1 VGYVSVSG
9 FTVLLL
15 KFAMRQYM
23 LWVTSLLLFLGLAK
37 AQTSTPTTTYRI
49 HAQKEQ
55 SSSNLPS
62 TLFHL
67 LPDQKLLIL
76 IPQQHGSWTLKRL
89 AAWNTGSPKEETLSF
104 TGNPLTE
111 GESGLED
118 LMVNP
123 AGSYAV
129 IRVRSFGGNLYDGT
143 VQNRNALIVLVDL
156 QGFQVVSQR
165 ITSDPLFAASEWSF
179 AENGLLITAAL
190 IQRSTVPVRLKHPW
204 EYTSITDVYQAAAL
218 ALPGWTP
225 SMMCRY
231 DRIIYP
237 AGSTSRTTSHAVKG
251 SDECAPLIS
260 AANLRAGENLP
271 GGQFPS
277 LRYADL
283 GRPCQFTAESPS
295 ENFGLYECRT
305 GNGYFDDMIVTT
317 KTRDLAVLSLPDGK
331 RVLTVPIP
339 HNTKPVP
346 ALLANADDH
355 TWLLV
360 LRNGVDLSTYRI
372 P

>member
-1 VGYVSVSG
+1 
-9 FTVLLL
+9 
-15 KFAMRQYM
+15 MRRYM
-23 LWVTSLLLFLGLAK
+23 LWVTSLFLFLGLAR
-37 AQTSTPTTTYRI
+37 AQTLTPTTTYKI

-55 SSSNLPS
+55 STSNLPS

-76 IPQQHGSWTLKRL
+76 IPQQHSSWTLKRIV
-89 AAWNTGSPKEETLSF
+89 AWNTDKPKEETLSF
-104 TGNPLTE
+104 VGNPLTE
-111 GESGLED
+111 SESGLED
-118 LMVNP
+118 LIINP
-123 AGSYAV
+123 AGRYAV
-129 IRVRSFGGNLYDGT
+129 IRIRSFGGNLYDGT
-143 VQNRNALIVLVDL
+143 LRNRTALTVLVDL

-165 ITSDPLFAASEWSF
+165 TTSDPLFAASEWSF
-179 AENGLLITAAL
+179 AENGLLITTAL
-190 IQRSTVPVRLKHPW
+190 IQRSTVPSQLKHPW
-204 EYTSITDVYQAAAL
+204 EYKSITDVYQAAAL
-218 ALPGWTP
+218 TLPSWTP

-237 AGSTSRTTSHAVKG
+237 AGSTPQPTSKVIKG
-251 SDECAPLIS
+251 DDECSPLIA
-260 AANLRAGENLP
+260 AANVRAVENLP

-283 GRPCQFTAESPS
+283 GRPCQFAAESPS

-331 RVLTVPIP
+331 RVLTVPLP
-339 HNTKPVP
+339 HNTKPIP